1 MLLDTALNLNHRTK
15 KLKDH
20 EEYILKTNIIAESAK
35 LKNQLSQTQK
45 KLSSLNNEI
54 GNKFI
59 KSEKKENELKKHI
72 SSLDECSEEDIEIL
86 GRIMVKVKEIAELAG
101 ITNGYRLVSN
111 CGEDGFQTVEH
122 LHFHLLGGRPML
134 WPPG

>member
-1 MLLDTALNLNHRTK
+1 MADCLFCKIIEGEIPSSKVYED
-15 KLKDH
+15 KDIYAFRDIEPQAPVH
-20 EEYILKTNIIAESAK
+20 VLIVP
-35 LKNQLSQTQK
+35 
-45 KLSSLNNEI
+45 
-54 GNKFI
+54 
-59 KSEKKENELKKHI
+59 KKHI
-72 SSLDECSEEDIEIL
+72 TSLDGCSEEEREIL
-86 GRIMVKVKEIAELAG
+86 GKVMVKVKEIAAMAG

>member
-1 MLLDTALNLNHRTK
+1 MADCLFCRIIEGEIPSSK
-15 KLKDH
+15 VYEGKDMYAFRDIEPQAPAH
-20 EEYILKTNIIAESAK
+20 VLIVP
-35 LKNQLSQTQK
+35 
-45 KLSSLNNEI
+45 
-54 GNKFI
+54 
-59 KSEKKENELKKHI
+59 KKHI
-72 SSLDECSEEDIEIL
+72 SSLEDCSEEDAEIL
-86 GRIMVKVKEIAELAG
+86 GRIMVKVKEIAALAG

>member
-1 MLLDTALNLNHRTK
+1 MADCLFCRIIEGEIPSSKVYED
-15 KLKDH
+15 KDMYAFRDIEPQAPAH
-20 EEYILKTNIIAESAK
+20 VLIVP
-35 LKNQLSQTQK
+35 
-45 KLSSLNNEI
+45 
-54 GNKFI
+54 
-59 KSEKKENELKKHI
+59 KKHI

-86 GRIMVKVKEIAELAG
+86 GRILVKVKEIAEIAG

>member
-1 MLLDTALNLNHRTK
+1 MADCLFCRIIEGEIPSSKVYED
-15 KLKDH
+15 KDMYAFRDIEPQAPAH
-20 EEYILKTNIIAESAK
+20 VLIVP
-35 LKNQLSQTQK
+35 
-45 KLSSLNNEI
+45 
-54 GNKFI
+54 
-59 KSEKKENELKKHI
+59 KKHI
-72 SSLDECSEEDIEIL
+72 SSLEDCSEEDAEIL
-86 GRIMVKVKEIAELAG
+86 GRIMVKVKDIAAMAG